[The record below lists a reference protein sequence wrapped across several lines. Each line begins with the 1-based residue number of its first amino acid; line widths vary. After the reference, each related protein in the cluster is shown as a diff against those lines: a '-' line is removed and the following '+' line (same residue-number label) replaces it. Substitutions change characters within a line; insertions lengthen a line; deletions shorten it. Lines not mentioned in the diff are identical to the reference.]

1 MNVKKNLLNFFRK
14 TLTDA
19 TEEEIK
25 HENIVDKESI
35 LMMANSK
42 KIWMFD
48 YQSDRDIKRLFI
60 KQNVIAQGL
69 SETALLEKMRQAPGK
84 YNLLQKS
91 KFLNFFTNYFSKCYT
106 QY

>member
-25 HENIVDKESI
+25 HENIVHKESI

-42 KIWMFD
+42 KIWLFD
-48 YQSDRDIKRLFI
+48 YQSDRDIKR
-60 KQNVIAQGL
+60 
-69 SETALLEKMRQAPGK
+69 
-84 YNLLQKS
+84 
-91 KFLNFFTNYFSKCYT
+91 
-106 QY
+106 